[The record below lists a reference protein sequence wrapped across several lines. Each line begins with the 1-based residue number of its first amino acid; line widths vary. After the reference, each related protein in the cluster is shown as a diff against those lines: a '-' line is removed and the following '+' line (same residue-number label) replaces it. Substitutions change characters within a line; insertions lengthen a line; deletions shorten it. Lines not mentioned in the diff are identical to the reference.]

1 MKTPTSRRN
10 RALLLAVAAVLL
22 LAAVPA
28 TAAQGLKE
36 RMATRLPVI
45 DDLKA
50 RGIVGENNQ
59 GYLEFVGPP
68 EKAEVVAAENAD
80 RREVYAAIA
89 GQTGASVEAVGRQ
102 RATQIAQKSMSGVRL
117 QKPDGTWYTK

>member
-1 MKTPTSRRN
+1 MKPRTSWPH
-10 RALLLAVAAVLL
+10 RALLLVVAALVLL
-22 LAAVPA
+22 GALPA
-28 TAAQGLKE
+28 SAQGLKE
-36 RMATRLPVI
+36 RMAARLPVI

-80 RREVYAAIA
+80 RQAAYAAIA
-89 GQTGASVEAVGRQ
+89 RQTGASPEAVGRQ
-102 RATQIAQKSMSGVRL
+102 RAAQIAQKSMPGVRL

>member
-1 MKTPTSRRN
+1 MKPRTSWPH
-10 RALLLAVAAVLL
+10 RALLLVVAALVLL
-22 LAAVPA
+22 GALPA
-28 TAAQGLKE
+28 SAQGLKE
-36 RMATRLPVI
+36 RMAARLPVI

-68 EKAEVVAAENAD
+68 EKAQVVAAENAD
-80 RREVYAAIA
+80 RQAAYATIA
-89 GQTGASVEAVGRQ
+89 RQTGASPEAVGRQ
-102 RATQIAQKSMSGVRL
+102 RAAQIAQKSMPGVRL

>member
-1 MKTPTSRRN
+1 MGTPTSRR
-10 RALLLAVAAVLL
+10 RRGLLLTVAALLL
-22 LAAVPA
+22 LAALPA
-28 TAAQGLKE
+28 AAQGLKE
-36 RMATRLPVI
+36 RMAARLPVI

-68 EKAEVVAAENAD
+68 ERAEVVAAENAD

-89 GQTGASVEAVGRQ
+89 RQTGASPEAVGRQ
-102 RATQIAQKSMSGVRL
+102 RATQIAQKSMPGVRL
-117 QKPDGTWYTK
+117 QKPDGTWHTK

>member
-10 RALLLAVAAVLL
+10 RALLLAMAAVLL
-22 LAAVPA
+22 LVAVPA
-28 TAAQGLKE
+28 AAQGLKA
-36 RMATRLPVI
+36 RMAARLPVI
-45 DDLKA
+45 DGLKA

-59 GYLEFVGPP
+59 GYLEFIGPP

-102 RATQIAQKSMSGVRL
+102 RAAQIAQKSLSGVRL

>member
-1 MKTPTSRRN
+1 MKTRISWPN
-10 RALLLAVAAVLL
+10 RALLLAVAAVVLL
-22 LAAVPA
+22 GGMPA
-28 TAAQGLKE
+28 AAQGLKE
-36 RMATRLPVI
+36 RMAARLPVI

-80 RREVYAAIA
+80 RRQVYIAIA
-89 GQTGASVEAVGRQ
+89 RQTGASPEAVGRQ
-102 RATQIAQKSMSGVRL
+102 RAAQIARKSMPGVHL
-117 QKPDGTWYTK
+117 QKPDGTWYTE

>member
-1 MKTPTSRRN
+1 MKPRTSWPH
-10 RALLLAVAAVLL
+10 RALLLVVAALVLL
-22 LAAVPA
+22 GALPA
-28 TAAQGLKE
+28 SAQGLKE
-36 RMATRLPVI
+36 RMAARLPVI

-80 RREVYAAIA
+80 RQAVYAAIA
-89 GQTGASVEAVGRQ
+89 RQTGASPEAVGRQ
-102 RATQIAQKSMSGVRL
+102 RAAQIAQKSMPGVRL